1 MMSPHNFW
9 KKYEF
14 KAGQTFLFKAGYAE
28 VIVKRTPNGWLM
40 KSHLKEEPHTH
51 LEALE
56 NNELENDAN
65 TLHFQTGKSNHLI
78 VVPAFPTKA
87 VVFRN
92 NKTIKISAAE
102 SASLYFRIPLTMQFY
117 FNEVKDENCM
127 FEMPLQRLSDTWFG
141 EADSGEP
148 AFSIGN
154 NYDIALSEVN
164 ALSWEAIVPVEII
177 NNTTAM
183 LELQRLILRVEEFSL
198 YLKNKQIYSNNVE
211 IEFRGP
217 EHAGNITLSVK
228 NEIHGNKPVLFA
240 KPRISGGRNLLR
252 KSFYFIKNIYQS

>member
-1 MMSPHNFW
+1 MSPQNFW

-14 KAGQTFLFKAGYAE
+14 KAGQTYLFRAGFAQ
-28 VIVKRTPNGWLM
+28 VTVKRTANGWLM
-40 KSHLKEEPHTH
+40 KNKMNDQAFDS
-51 LEALE
+51 LEAGE
-56 NNELENDAN
+56 MEEIENDPEA
-65 TLHFQTGKSNHLI
+65 LHFQTGKSHQLI
-78 VVPAFPTKA
+78 LVPAFPTKA

-92 NKTIKISAAE
+92 NKTIKISAGE

-117 FNEVKDENCM
+117 FEEVKDENRM

-141 EADSGEP
+141 EADNGEP

-154 NYDIALSEVN
+154 NYDIALAEVN

-177 NNTTAM
+177 NNTMAM

-198 YLKNKQIYSNNVE
+198 YLKNKQLFSNNVE

-217 EHAGNITLSVK
+217 EHAGNITLSLK

>member
-14 KAGQTFLFKAGYAE
+14 KAGQTYLFKAGFAQ
-28 VIVKRTPNGWLM
+28 VMVKRTANGWLM
-40 KSHLKEEPHTH
+40 KSKMNNQAFEN
-51 LEALE
+51 LEAE
-56 NNELENDAN
+56 EIEEMENDPEA
-65 TLHFQTGKSNHLI
+65 LHFQTGKSHHLI
-78 VVPAFPTKA
+78 LAPAFPAKA

-102 SASLYFRIPLTMQFY
+102 SAHLYFRIPLTLQFY
-117 FNEVKDENCM
+117 FDEVKEENRM

-154 NYDIALSEVN
+154 NYDIALSEVK

-228 NEIHGNKPVLFA
+228 NDIHGSKPVLFA